1 MCVHFRR
8 SIFNSPPSEIQNSSC
23 YPPVIWNNLIFAGN
37 SFYIAVHQVWGMN
50 HEVVHVFIE
59 SITYG
64 ITTTIVLHRVT
75 SLLRTDPVSW
85 TLLKYFGGF
94 IILNKNKKFTMEGIS
109 LITYQ
114 FQFQQIRKYRH
125 SDVFYSI
132 AYIQFMLVF
141 CFYLATFLKLC
152 RQVIMN
158 FISFQYIP
166 FFSGNSHK

>member
-1 MCVHFRR
+1 MLSTCYLKQPDICWEFLLH
-8 SIFNSPPSEIQNSSC
+8 SC
-23 YPPVIWNNLIFAGN
+23 
-37 SFYIAVHQVWGMN
+37 IAVHQVWGMN

-152 RQVIMN
+152 RQVTGNNEFYFFPIHRYL
-158 FISFQYIP
+158 FLVEIPISTFMY
-166 FFSGNSHK
+166 F